1 MIQILIAFLLII
13 SFIAIEGRLRKGEKS
28 RSLEGGEFDRGST
41 TLIGASFGIAILVLL
56 VASLL
61 DYLRSGEVPDNEF
74 VGWIGIILIL
84 AGLALR
90 VWAALTLGEFY
101 TRTLLITD
109 RQRVVES
116 GPYRL
121 IRHPGYLGDIILW
134 AGAALATANWI
145 AIVLIIPLMVAAYTY
160 RIRYEET
167 MLLVTCGEPYRNYVA
182 RTRKLI
188 PFIY

>member
-13 SFIAIEGRLRKGEKS
+13 SFIAIEGRLRKGEKA

-61 DYLRSGEVPDNEF
+61 DYLRSGEVPDNEL

-160 RIRYEET
+160 RIRHEET
-167 MLLVTCGEPYRNYVA
+167 MLLVTCGEQYRNYVA

>member
-13 SFIAIEGRLRKGEKS
+13 SFIAIEGRLRKGEKA

-61 DYLRSGEVPDNEF
+61 DYLRNGEVPDNEL

-134 AGAALATANWI
+134 GGAALATANWI

-160 RIRYEET
+160 RIRHEET
-167 MLLVTCGEPYRNYVA
+167 MLLVTLGEQYRNYVA
-182 RTRKLI
+182 RTWKLI